1 MEQLLKKAVENMV
14 WMANYVHQAYHFAAD
29 EPTSKPRWQ
38 DCSRGLCGNMEH
50 MLAQTGFDKDLNSI
64 PVRP

>member
-1 MEQLLKKAVENMV
+1 MEQLLKKSVEHMV

-29 EPTSKPRWQ
+29 GPRWQ

-50 MLAQTGFDKDLNSI
+50 MLAQVGFDKDLNPI